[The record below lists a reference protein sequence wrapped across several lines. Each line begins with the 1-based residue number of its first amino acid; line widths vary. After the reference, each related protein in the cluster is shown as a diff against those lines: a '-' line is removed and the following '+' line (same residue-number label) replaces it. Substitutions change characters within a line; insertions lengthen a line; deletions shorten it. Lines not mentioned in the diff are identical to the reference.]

1 MRVVVVGGGW
11 AGCSAA
17 YFASRA
23 GAYVVLIEKTDMLLG
38 TGLVGG
44 IMKNNGRL
52 TAALEATALGI
63 GDLFELI
70 DTVVRHKNID
80 FPGHKHADLYDVER
94 IEPVVRQCLNTMG
107 VDIRFKTHI
116 KGADVN
122 QGYLTTVSYEN
133 RDSAGPNR
141 TEKIEG
147 DVFID
152 TTGTA
157 GPMKNCIRYGA
168 GCAMCILR
176 CPSFG
181 PRISLTELAGVKEIT
196 VGEGSHSFEAMSGSC
211 KIDKRSLKR
220 SLVKKLEKD
229 GVLIIPLPDNLQKKD
244 SLSGKA
250 CQQYAIEEFATNLII
265 LDTGHAKLMTP
276 YFPIES
282 LREIDGFHEARFAD
296 PYSGGEGNSVRF
308 MAMAPCEAT
317 MKVKGVKNLFC
328 AGEKVGPIVGHTEAI
343 ITGALAGINAVRACR
358 GLSLY
363 TLPCELA
370 VGDIIEYMH
379 KEIKDGEGLKNKYT
393 FSGSVYFDRMIRKN
407 LYRTNY
413 KDVSQKVRTIGK
425 TQMFR
430 MSRT

>member
-23 GAYVVLIEKTDMLLG
+23 GSKVVLLEKTDLLLG

-63 GDLFELI
+63 GDLFEVI
-70 DTVVRHKNID
+70 DSVVTHKNID
-80 FPGHKHADLYDVER
+80 FPGHKHADLYNVER
-94 IEPVVRQCLNTMG
+94 IEPAIRKCLSGMG
-107 VDIRFKTHI
+107 VDIRFRALI
-116 KGADVN
+116 KGAEVSN
-122 QGYLTTVSYEN
+122 GRITSVSYEN
-133 RDSAGPNR
+133 RDNAGLNH

-181 PRISLTELAGVKEIT
+181 PRVSLTELAGVTEIK
-196 VGEGSHSFEAMSGSC
+196 VGEGNHSFEAMSGSC

-220 SLVKKLEKD
+220 TLVKKLEKD
-229 GVLIIPLPDNLQKKD
+229 GVLIIPLPDKFHKKD
-244 SLSGKA
+244 SLRAKA
-250 CQQYAIEEFATNLII
+250 CQQYAMDAFATNLII
-265 LDTGHAKLMTP
+265 LDTGQAKLMTP

-282 LREIDGFHEARFAD
+282 LREIEGFREAKFAD

-308 MAMAPCEAT
+308 MAIAPCEGT
-317 MKVKGVKNLFC
+317 MKVKGVVNLFC

-343 ITGALAGINAVRACR
+343 ITGALAGINAVRVCD
-358 GLSLY
+358 GLPLY
-363 TLPCELA
+363 TFPTELA
-370 VGDIIEYMH
+370 VGDIIDYMH
-379 KEIKDGEGLKNKYT
+379 REIINGEGLKNKYT
-393 FSGSVYFDRMIRKN
+393 FSGSVYFDRMLRKN
-407 LYRTNY
+407 LYQTDY
-413 KDVSQKVRTIGK
+413 KIVSKKVADIGM
-425 TQMFR
+425 TQTFR
-430 MSRT
+430 V